1 MQYLAKY
8 FNIIYNKKKH
18 AEQEGCMNNMYK
30 KIIQLTEDITPEL
43 VRQRR
48 DFHKYPEVR
57 WTEMRTAS
65 IIASKLTELGYEVLI
80 GEQVCDSEPRV
91 HVPSDEA
98 LKQAYQRAIAQG
110 ADPKFAEATKDG
122 LTGVIGILRCGEGPT
137 VAIRFDIDALN
148 IEESQDPDHFP
159 VQEGFASV
167 NFGVM
172 HACGH
177 DGHAASGLGVAQILV
192 QIKDQLHGT
201 VKLIFQPGEEAGQGA
216 QTIVDKGH
224 LDDVDFFFGAHN
236 SMRVS
241 DVDVTPGICGSLATR
256 RYNVM
261 IKGLSA
267 HAGLSPQKGND
278 ALLAAATGV
287 QNLYAIPRHGKG
299 MTRINV
305 GKFIS
310 GPSSNVIADE
320 AYMEIEMR
328 GENTEL
334 IEYMD
339 HHSRRI
345 LESAAQMH
353 GCTVSFKLM
362 AFAPSLTCDL
372 PLAEKIDRICKQYL
386 NLNTTESPAMKVNG
400 SDDVAHMIDRVRSHG
415 GMATYLRIHNKQ
427 TTGNHNQRY
436 NLDEEYMSRCVKIFS
451 ITAYELMK

>member
-1 MQYLAKY
+1 
-8 FNIIYNKKKH
+8 
-18 AEQEGCMNNMYK
+18 MYK

-80 GEQVCDSEPRV
+80 GEQVCDREPRV

-148 IEESQDPDHFP
+148 IEESRDPDHFP

-167 NFGVM
+167 NLGVM

-201 VKLIFQPGEEAGQGA
+201 VKLIFQPSEEGGQGA
-216 QTIVDKGH
+216 ETIVNKGH

-236 SMRVS
+236 SMRVG

-267 HAGLSPQKGND
+267 HAGLSPHMGNN
-278 ALLAAATGV
+278 ALLAAATAV

-305 GKFIS
+305 GKFVS
-310 GPSSNVIADE
+310 GTSSNVISDE

-339 HHSRRI
+339 HHPCRI

-353 GCTVSFKLM
+353 GCTLNLNLM
-362 AFAPSLTCDL
+362 AYAPSLTCDL
-372 PLAEKIDRICKQYL
+372 PFAEKIDQICKQYL
-386 NLNTTESPAMKVNG
+386 NLKTTESPAMKANG

-427 TTGNHNQRY
+427 TTGNHNRKY